1 MAGNG
6 LILNVYRTQQ
16 PNISITLFY
25 NLTPQ
30 HKQIISHLSFKDL
43 YSFYQP
49 SVEAEDCSDLP
60 QDRRQR
66 ALEIRE
72 QREKK
77 RVKDKKSVEATLT
90 DGADALIMVI
100 NGDNLTLFNVL
111 YPFLGLGKPFVLYSE
126 FMQPLVDCYE
136 AVKTTESAI
145 GLELAESWLRE
156 YQVLP
161 NRTHPAMNTSGGS
174 GYVLTGTKID
184 SNFGEGHLASYV
196 EVPDSNKKR
205 KIQSDDQ
212 PQPHLETV
220 QSDLVQQEI
229 VFLESLI

>member
-1 MAGNG
+1 
-6 LILNVYRTQQ
+6 
-16 PNISITLFY
+16 
-25 NLTPQ
+25 
-30 HKQIISHLSFKDL
+30 
-43 YSFYQP
+43 
-49 SVEAEDCSDLP
+49 
-60 QDRRQR
+60 
-66 ALEIRE
+66 
-72 QREKK
+72 
-77 RVKDKKSVEATLT
+77 
-90 DGADALIMVI
+90 MVI